1 MLNKI
6 ILINS
11 ASYSKAVL
19 NLDVD
24 SLQLV
29 GPNNVGKSSIINALN
44 FLFIIDG
51 NKMQFSGDRSFQT
64 SIHFYFP
71 SHNKS
76 YIIFSICKKGD
87 YCIVLRRTPDKQLEY
102 YKVNSSYKDELF
114 IKTTKT
120 RETIIDFDAFLES
133 LEAQGIKYSLLQT
146 REEVFQLVYQRDMN
160 SQGVVWLKDTIKSR
174 GLSNSFTK
182 IYMNLFN
189 PKLIK
194 SDTLKD
200 SLIIADN
207 RESDNVSFSER
218 DKYNLLELDK
228 LKSQIDKISS
238 IKNDFSTF
246 KTVFEKYQEKYN
258 KTGELYF
265 EFLEKHNRDIEILD
279 DQTSNLEKEI
289 NALHDKINEE
299 LNPEKDKLL
308 IHIGS
313 QKSELKNKTEVFEF
327 TYNEFKEISSYEPVD
342 FLNEQLI
349 NLSTPRADIEF
360 RLQTVARQKFTSQ
373 DVMDEIRELQEKMEA
388 TQKDVENYDNL
399 LINNIAVDDNIKTL
413 VNSVLSKEVLR
424 LPKERIQKIINK
436 ADDLLKIFDGQ
447 IDIRELKKETVES
460 VEKFTKQLASL
471 QSKLF
476 DSQELLKVMLEKES
490 YEKQLVEIDVKMT
503 AINKKKDKI
512 GNQQNLQRQ
521 MDALNE
527 EIVILTNKLIPE
539 SEKKLAK
546 MRKETAD
553 LEQLINKR
561 SEQRIELTNRKRD
574 FIVWHNELRDENLS
588 PVVHKFGDDK
598 IDAVYRKLKNENRDK
613 NDLKVT
619 KDEAFMNLKLK
630 LDNNIASEREF
641 IKFIDDEIA
650 TLKDKEQAI
659 DTLLQSVAN
668 DFSIPTL
675 ELLNKFNDFKEFV
688 KRFNTHLSNYTVS
701 NIEKI
706 SITVAENE
714 RLINDL
720 KKIGSIQAIPK
731 DLLLLNFNK
740 PDNIQI
746 LDRYLKYSRKV
757 EFKEMFELIVEIQ
770 KGGKKERVDISKQ
783 IESDGTDRMIKLFI
797 FLTLIKWMVVDQ
809 EENKIVIYI
818 DEGGQFG
825 NVNRKEIIRFC
836 KENNIV
842 PIFAAPDGIVL
853 PDIEKYYFL
862 IPDASGKVIVNET
875 RSINAKSHEPESM
888 DN

>member
-6 ILINS
+6 VLINS

-19 NLDVD
+19 NLNVD

-76 YIIFSICKKGD
+76 YIIFSISKKGD

-102 YKVNSSYKDELF
+102 YKVDSGYKDELF

-120 RETIIDFDAFLES
+120 RETIIDFEDFLIG
-133 LEAQGIKYSLLQT
+133 LEAQGIKYHLLQT

-207 RESDNVSFSER
+207 RESENVSFSER

-228 LKSQIDKISS
+228 LKNQIDKISS
-238 IKNDFSTF
+238 VKNDFLTF
-246 KTVFEKYQEKYN
+246 KTIFEKYQEKYN
-258 KTGELYF
+258 KTGELYY
-265 EFLEKHNRDIEILD
+265 EFLEKHNRDIELLEE
-279 DQTSNLEKEI
+279 QTTSLEAEI
-289 NALHDKINEE
+289 DKLHQRINDE

-313 QKSELKNKTEVFEF
+313 QKSELKNKTDVFEG
-327 TYNEFKEISSYEPVD
+327 TYNQFKEISSYEPID
-342 FLNEQLI
+342 FLNEQI
-349 NLSTPRADIEF
+349 SNLSGPRADIEF
-360 RLQTVARQKFTSQ
+360 RLQTVARQKVSSQ
-373 DVMDEIRELQEKMEA
+373 EVMEEIHELQDKIEA
-388 TQKDVENYDNL
+388 LKKDVENYDNL
-399 LINNIAVDDNIKTL
+399 LINNIAVDDDVKTL
-413 VNSVLSKEVLR
+413 LNSVLSKEVLR
-424 LPKERIQKIINK
+424 LPKERIQKIVNK
-436 ADDLLKIFDGQ
+436 ANDLLKIFDGQ
-447 IDIRELKKETVES
+447 IDISELKKETVES
-460 VEKFTKQLASL
+460 VEKYTKQLTNF

-476 DSQELLKVMLEKES
+476 DSQELLKVMVEKES
-490 YEKQLVEIDVKMT
+490 FEKQLLDIDAKISD
-503 AINKKKDKI
+503 INKKKERI
-512 GNQQNLQRQ
+512 GNQHNLQRQ

-527 EIVILTNKLIPE
+527 EISILSNKLIPE

-546 MRKETAD
+546 LRKETAD
-553 LEQLINKR
+553 VEQLINKKN
-561 SEQRIELTNRKRD
+561 EQKIDLTSRKRD
-574 FIVWHNELRDENLS
+574 LIVWHNELRDENLS
-588 PVVHKFGDDK
+588 PVVHKYGEDK

-613 NDLKVT
+613 NDLKIS
-619 KDEAFMNLKLK
+619 KDESFMNLKLK

-641 IKFIDDEIA
+641 IKFVEDEIA

-706 SITVAENE
+706 SITVVDNE

-797 FLTLIKWMVVDQ
+797 FLTLIKWMVVD
-809 EENKIVIYI
+809 EVENKIVIYI

-825 NVNRKEIIRFC
+825 NINRKEIIRFC

-862 IPDASGKVIVNET
+862 IPDSAGKVIVNET
-875 RSINAKSHEPESM
+875 RSINAKTSNN
-888 DN
+888 DYV